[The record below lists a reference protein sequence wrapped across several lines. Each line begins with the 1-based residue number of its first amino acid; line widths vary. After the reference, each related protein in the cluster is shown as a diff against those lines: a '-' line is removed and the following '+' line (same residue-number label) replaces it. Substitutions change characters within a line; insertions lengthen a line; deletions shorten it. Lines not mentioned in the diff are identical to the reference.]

1 MQSVSS
7 RVSPNAER
15 FKSIPYEVP
24 LSLDAYADTKV
35 AHYGFATE
43 LLSKANIF

>member
-1 MQSVSS
+1 MQSVIS
-7 RVSPNAER
+7 RVSPNGER

-24 LSLDAYADTKV
+24 LSLDAYVDSTA

-43 LLSKANIF
+43 LLSEAN

>member
-1 MQSVSS
+1 MQSVIS
-7 RVSPNAER
+7 RVSPRER

-24 LSLDAYADTKV
+24 LSLDAYVDSTA

-43 LLSKANIF
+43 LLSEAN